1 MKLTI
6 RSAKTDVSGQLGPM
20 CIACGNTRWFWI
32 QSDGDDELCELANL
46 PDGEIRIVACG
57 RCQSRRSIVIA
68 HVD

>member
-1 MKLTI
+1 
-6 RSAKTDVSGQLGPM
+6 V
-20 CIACGNTRWFWI
+20 CIACGNTRQFWI
-32 QSDGDDELCELANL
+32 HGENGDELSELARL